1 MKHLFLRRFL
11 PALLCLVLALSLTA
25 CGGKE
30 DNTTKGGDE
39 GTKGI
44 ISGGKGGK
52 GGKGNVSASKVDPKQ
67 AAESLALLQGGLIYS
82 DQTTG
87 AVAYLG
93 QRERRDRSPMTDWLL
108 ENCGDLASALPFLL
122 DIPAERVL
130 GAGYGNLYCIVPRDE
145 NTSLAVNH
153 ITWEAYGNGLHPEA
167 DEVLYREEYA
177 QPVLVFV
184 DADEPDIEIVLVTNE
199 GVSLEWIPQIDEYE
213 IPIIPIG
220 DDGEAMLMDFAIF
233 GYTTG
238 LDYGDDWD
246 LENWGPNDGN
256 WEPAGDDWWLPPTD
270 AGLENTTWI
279 CDCWMM
285 ELTADDSEAGYAGS
299 AYVYFQPQEYQ
310 EYELVR
316 AGVWRMEDD
325 CLRLKLTAPVVD
337 GDVDAAFP
345 ILIAPSGEEMHFQRA
360 RTGEGMPF
368 LLSGADSVELTRS
381 YG

>member
-30 DNTTKGGDE
+30 DNTTKDGDE
-39 GTKGI
+39 GTKGM
-44 ISGGKGGK
+44 ISGGK

-246 LENWGPNDGN
+246 LENWGPNDGSG
-256 WEPAGDDWWLPPTD
+256 EPAGDDWWLPPTD
-270 AGLENTTWI
+270 MGLADTTWV
-279 CDCWMM
+279 CDDWLMSLHYGDCDPDYAGIAELYHRFEDNT
-285 ELTADDSEAGYAGS
+285 ELTRVFS
-299 AYVYFQPQEYQ
+299 
-310 EYELVR
+310 
-316 AGVWRMEDD
+316 GVWRMEDD
-325 CLRLKLTAPVVD
+325 CLRLDLSAGV
-337 GDVDAAFP
+337 GSSLSGSFP
-345 ILIAPSGEEMHFQRA
+345 ILISPSGEEMHFQRS
-360 RTGEGMPF
+360 RSGEGVPF
-368 LLSGADSVELTRS
+368 LPDDMDSIDLTRS

>member
-1 MKHLFLRRFL
+1 MKHLFLRRFF

-30 DNTTKGGDE
+30 DNTTKDGDE
-39 GTKGI
+39 GTKGM
-44 ISGGKGGK
+44 ISGS
-52 GGKGNVSASKVDPKQ
+52 KGNVSASKVDPKQ

-256 WEPAGDDWWLPPTD
+256 WEPAGDNWWLPPTD

-279 CDCWMM
+279 CDCWMGSLLRTTARRATQARPTSTSSRRSIRNTSLSAPASGAWRTTACASSSPRPSSTAM
-285 ELTADDSEAGYAGS
+285 LT
-299 AYVYFQPQEYQ
+299 
-310 EYELVR
+310 R
-316 AGVWRMEDD
+316 
-325 CLRLKLTAPVVD
+325 
-337 GDVDAAFP
+337 
-345 ILIAPSGEEMHFQRA
+345 PSPSSSLPRA
-360 RTGEGMPF
+360 RRCIFSAHAPARACPSCSAVPTP
-368 LLSGADSVELTRS
+368 SN
-381 YG
+381 